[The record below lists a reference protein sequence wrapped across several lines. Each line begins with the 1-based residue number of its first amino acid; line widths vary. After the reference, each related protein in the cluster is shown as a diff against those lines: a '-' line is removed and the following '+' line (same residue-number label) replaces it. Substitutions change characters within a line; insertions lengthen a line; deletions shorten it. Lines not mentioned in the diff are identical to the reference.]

1 MFTKGFTINGKHSFV
16 DYGLHVKKR
25 QLGFPKK
32 NKIHKT
38 VPFMSGY
45 YDFTKINGNV
55 TWGERP
61 LSYTF
66 DIIGDTPEE
75 VDAECTRIL
84 NWLGNVH
91 DADIYD
97 DTMVGYHLHGSFDS
111 ATPSES
117 EDGEHTELTV
127 SFVCHPFK
135 ISNKKTVVDQYRGT
149 VIKKI
154 QGQPVRPTVEA
165 LTGGFWYYRP
175 SNTEAS
181 ENKRADMWAGVQLS
195 PYVIGEGEYVF
206 GTIPANQLVAPWFDK
221 THEDNGI
228 TFTVNDDGTIMIN
241 GTATNTAWFH
251 LRHETDKFLPP
262 VGNHFLQGCPTGGG
276 TSTYRMQAL
285 VYNGESDEAG
295 SYYDYGAGTA
305 ITVTEKTK
313 YVSIVIRVASG
324 YTANNLVI
332 NPALYGNVKIS
343 WNEEVL

>member
-1 MFTKGFTINGKHSFV
+1 MFTDGFTINGKHSFV

-32 NKIHKT
+32 NSIRKT

-55 TWGERP
+55 AWGERP

-66 DIIGDTPEE
+66 DIIGNTPAE

-84 NWLGNVH
+84 NWLGNIH
-91 DADIYD
+91 DGDIYD
-97 DTMVGYHLHGSFDS
+97 DTIVGYHLHGSFDS

-127 SFVCHPFK
+127 TFVCHPFK
-135 ISNKKTVVDQYRGT
+135 ISNTQTVVDQHRGT
-149 VIKKI
+149 VTKKI

-165 LTGGFWYYRP
+165 STGGYWYYRP
-175 SNTEAS
+175 VGTDTTHS
-181 ENKRADMWAGVQLS
+181 KRADFWAGTQLS

-206 GTIPANQLVAPWFDK
+206 GTAPANQLVAPWFDK
-221 THEDNGI
+221 THEDSGI
-228 TFTVNDDGTIMIN
+228 TFTANADGTITIN
-241 GTATNTAWFH
+241 GTATATAWFH

-262 VGNHFLQGCPTGGG
+262 VGEHFLQGCPTGGG

-285 VYNGESDEAG
+285 VYNGESNEAG

-305 ITVTEKTK
+305 ITVTDKTE
-313 YVSIVIRVASG
+313 YVTVVIRIASG

-332 NPALYGNVKIS
+332 TPALYGNVKIS